1 MDTLSSDHLPITI
14 SMTHA
19 ADMGSSAPV
28 TRFRYESADWDRFRA
43 ELGSVDIDV
52 DQPDLENVNSR
63 IVSSLLGAA
72 RVAIPTTSGGTAR
85 PGSNPWWNADCEEAV
100 RTKRKLYKIYCR
112 NQTTETHE
120 DMKLANRNC
129 NKVTAR
135 AKRDYWLAFS
145 DSVSAGKTDLGSV
158 WKKIKKMRQQYVAP
172 NFDLHKDNQVYTTDQ
187 VKADAFAE
195 AFAEASNSENL
206 PADRRQ
212 FRRER

>member
-19 ADMGSSAPV
+19 ADMGNSAPV